1 MRGNPIVEIIAILV
15 MLASVLVGGGY
26 WLINKQEHKV
36 QKKEENVL
44 QTLNKE
50 ATVELSV
57 KAKPLTFEQAVK
69 ETKE

>member
-26 WLINKQEHKV
+26 WLINKQGHEV

-44 QTLNKE
+44 QVQKKIDKK
-50 ATVELSV
+50 S
-57 KAKPLTFEQAVK
+57 LTFEKAVK